1 MTRVQGSASFAGH
14 AYARLKQLILS
25 GELEANAVIDEA
37 IEARSAGISRTPV
50 REALLRLQAEGL
62 VEIVRGRGIRVKPIS
77 ADEMRQLYEAI
88 TPIEIMAVLTLARRR
103 PHGTLLEPLDQALAD
118 LEAAAATDDDEAW
131 CSADER
137 FHRALLEQSGNAFLA
152 QAGLQ
157 LRDRV
162 QRAHLVAARMQSSE
176 YKRRSTENHRA
187 LLEMIRSGNPL
198 QAACSH
204 LRQRLRGEDA
214 LTSIFDKFGLRV
226 L

>member
-1 MTRVQGSASFAGH
+1 VKRIQRSASFAGH

-62 VEIVRGRGIRVKPIS
+62 VEIARGRGIRVKPIS
-77 ADEMRQLYEAI
+77 ADQVRQLYEAI
-88 TPIEIMAVLTLARRR
+88 TPIEAMAVLTLARRR
-103 PHGTLLEPLDQALAD
+103 PHGALLEPLEQALAD
-118 LEAAAATDDDEAW
+118 LEAAAATGDDEAW
-131 CSADER
+131 CRADER
-137 FHRALLEQSGNAFLA
+137 FHRALLVQSGNPFLA

-157 LRDRV
+157 LRDRS
-162 QRAHLVAARMQSSE
+162 QRAHLVAARMQSSA

-187 LLEMIRSGNPL
+187 LLELIRSGSPL
-198 QAACSH
+198 RAARSH

>member
-1 MTRVQGSASFAGH
+1 MRLQGSASFADH

-37 IEARSAGISRTPV
+37 IEAKAAGISRTPV

-62 VEIVRGRGIRVKPIS
+62 IEIARGRGIRVKPIS

-88 TPIEIMAVLTLARRR
+88 TPIETMAVLTLARRR
-103 PHGTLLEPLDQALAD
+103 PHGAALEPLEQALAD
-118 LEAAAATDDDEAW
+118 LEAAAATGDHEAW
-131 CSADER
+131 CRADER
-137 FHRALLEQSGNAFLA
+137 FHRALLAQSGNPFLA

-157 LRDRV
+157 LRDRA

-187 LLEMIRSGNPL
+187 LLEMIRSRNPL
-198 QAACSH
+198 RAARSH